1 MMKYLFTPS
10 PGEPMMLF
18 ARRRRVILAIA
29 GTGIA
34 LMAITVMGV
43 IGLMHGPSAGS
54 PLESPQHEAPT
65 SPTPPRAHTPKP
77 VPRTT
82 SPELFARRVALAL
95 FDWDTRHEGGPSPW
109 AQVLVDV
116 ADPGEGPAVASDIR
130 GFLPVTEMWEQLAE
144 YGTRQWLEVESVV
157 VPDAWSTALEQASPG
172 QIPHGAAAFTI
183 VGSAHREGT
192 WNTDVIRTKRDVT
205 FTVFVRCPGGEPC
218 TLLRLS
224 QLDKPL
230 K

>member
-1 MMKYLFTPS
+1 MHFRHRKRLLIAFAGIVIALTFIVIIGVLGLLRGPS
-10 PGEPMMLF
+10 TASELQALAHTAKVSSASVGIDRPRPVLVTAHPESF
-18 ARRRRVILAIA
+18 ARSV
-29 GTGIA
+29 
-34 LMAITVMGV
+34 
-43 IGLMHGPSAGS
+43 
-54 PLESPQHEAPT
+54 
-65 SPTPPRAHTPKP
+65 
-77 VPRTT
+77 
-82 SPELFARRVALAL
+82 ARAL

-116 ADPGEGPAVASDIR
+116 ADPDEGSAVASDIR

-144 YGTRQWLEVESVV
+144 YGTRQWLEVESVH
-157 VPDAWSTALEQASPG
+157 VPDAWSTALKQAIPG
-172 QIPHGAAAFTI
+172 QIPQGAAAFTL
-183 VGSAHREGT
+183 VASAHREGT

-205 FTVFVRCPGGEPC
+205 FTVFIRCPGGEPC